1 MQIFLTAN
9 PKLRSE
15 VAKQFHKLRA
25 AVLRDLEEAKRL
37 EELSNQDYASL
48 DDIPPDAFRT
58 TKQYLRAVDAT
69 LVKPFFPRF
78 ACRDLFWNAYSTA
91 AHTVYTSQIW
101 LKNCP
106 LTYACWQFSK
116 HVLCLSSCASTFRL
130 EGGGL
135 VHQEHAHNEDM
146 GGIESLID
154 MDTGFSD
161 DESDE
166 EVCMANLV

>member
-1 MQIFLTAN
+1 ML
-9 PKLRSE
+9 PWSSRSSQGLHAE
-15 VAKQFHKLRA
+15 TYFG
-25 AVLRDLEEAKRL
+25 
-37 EELSNQDYASL
+37 
-48 DDIPPDAFRT
+48 T
-58 TKQYLRAVDAT
+58 
-69 LVKPFFPRF
+69 
-78 ACRDLFWNAYSTA
+78 YSTA
-91 AHTVYTSQIW
+91 AHTVNTSQRW

-166 EVCMANLV
+166 EVRMANLV